1 VSALGSEGKVED
13 QASLG
18 RWGGIVAC
26 AYLLGIGG
34 LVYGA
39 EVGGCG
45 MADLAVGGLKMPGL
59 NCFGGRGMWR
69 RLCNFKHKK

>member
-18 RWGGIVAC
+18 WWGGIVAC

-34 LVYGA
+34 LLYGA

-45 MADLAVGGLKMPGL
+45 LAELAGGGLENAGVELP
-59 NCFGGRGMWR
+59 WR
-69 RLCNFKHKK
+69 TWNVEEALQFQA